1 MLFILTVHSYS
12 FLPYLYN
19 LSHRLMEL
27 NVSLLYLIKLIFF
40 IYLMKA
46 TTCECK
52 RYSIEFYST
61 GLFTKFLNKTRQ
73 FF

>member
-1 MLFILTVHSYS
+1 
-12 FLPYLYN
+12 
-19 LSHRLMEL
+19 
-27 NVSLLYLIKLIFF
+27 
-40 IYLMKA
+40 MKA

-73 FF
+73 FFITRGIKRNQEIFPCYIIYCLSQLIN